1 MNYLKYTLP
10 ILLFASQAHAQSL
23 SELREEL
30 QRERLKTEIANERAR
45 RQELDDTHRFRDYDR
60 RIQDINVERERY
72 ESEFDRKTNHWTN
85 INQGVNVLGQ
95 AAQQINFFR
104 QIFGGN

>member
-1 MNYLKYTLP
+1 MNLLKY
-10 ILLFASQAHAQSL
+10 LLFLLIALPAQAQSL
-23 SELREEL
+23 RDLREEL
-30 QRERLKTEIANERAR
+30 ERERLRTEIATERAR

-104 QIFGGN
+104 QIFGGH